1 MTELTRRP
9 TLITL
14 TTTKAKRRPP
24 PEPPSRA
31 ASDSL
36 KRTRDESQGRSQS
49 PAKRTR
55 DGQII
60 EMPSS
65 DDVHEV
71 DEDGEEVQELAEDGE
86 LAFARIST
94 ELNDQMRQ
102 NVRCVKQRCL
112 LVIYRNISIG
122 NVHL

>member
-1 MTELTRRP
+1 M
-9 TLITL
+9 
-14 TTTKAKRRPP
+14 
-24 PEPPSRA
+24 
-31 ASDSL
+31 
-36 KRTRDESQGRSQS
+36 
-49 PAKRTR
+49 
-55 DGQII
+55 
-60 EMPSS
+60 
-65 DDVHEV
+65 HEV